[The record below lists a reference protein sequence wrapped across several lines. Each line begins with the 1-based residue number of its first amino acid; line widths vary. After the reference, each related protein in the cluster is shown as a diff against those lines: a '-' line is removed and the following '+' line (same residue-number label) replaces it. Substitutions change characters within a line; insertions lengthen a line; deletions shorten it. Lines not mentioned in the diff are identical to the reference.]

1 MKRMYLLNKLMD
13 MSKLSKK
20 EIVLLVISA
29 ILLVSAA
36 WALFTVECGN
46 ASPQNDT
53 VVLCDSVPYIQTD
66 SVK

>member
-1 MKRMYLLNKLMD
+1 

-36 WALFTVECGN
+36 WALCTVECGN
-46 ASPQNDT
+46 ASVKNDT
-53 VVLCDSVPYIQTD
+53 VVLCDSVTNNVDTIQ
-66 SVK
+66 

>member
-1 MKRMYLLNKLMD
+1 
-13 MSKLSKK
+13 MSKISKK
-20 EIVLLVISA
+20 EIVLLVISV

-46 ASPQNDT
+46 ASAKNDT
-53 VVLCDSVPYIQTD
+53 VVLCDSVSYIQTD